1 MTELPR
7 AAIEILERGRL
18 CYLCVQTPQGPHAT
32 PVVFA
37 FDGGSIW
44 ITTSRRSV
52 KARAWRQDPYAA
64 GMVRH
69 GGRAFTFRGMVT
81 AYDLLEPGT
90 WGASLLRAPA
100 ITRAAARFTL
110 KNARYFAG
118 YARDARRIPLA
129 WTPPARV
136 LASLDVEDGAVL
148 DEERGEVLEHWGH
161 WGSRASSLASFVPDG
176 AAGPR
181 APEDIELTLGE
192 EGDGAFAVAAI
203 SGPAVLPVRWRR
215 TGSSA
220 IAVTARSFLDMA
232 GVRSRTPASLV
243 ADRASSWRASKMRG
257 VMLRG
262 EAEVYLPSRVRAG
275 REALLDAAGAPG
287 ERDAVVR
294 LTPRS
299 LVWWR
304 GWTSDTVAAP

>member
-32 PVVFA
+32 PVVFVLDSGA
-37 FDGGSIW
+37 VW
-44 ITTSRRSV
+44 ATTSRRSV
-52 KARAWRQDPYAA
+52 KARAWREDPFAA

-69 GGRAFTFRGMVT
+69 GGRALTFRGMVT

-90 WGASLLRAPA
+90 WRASALRAPA

-136 LASLDVEDGAVL
+136 LVSLDMEDGAVL
-148 DEERGEVLEHWGH
+148 DEASGEVLERWGH
-161 WGSRASSLASFVPDG
+161 WGSRASSLTSFAPIE

-181 APEDIELTLGE
+181 APEDIERALGE
-192 EGDGAFAVAAI
+192 GGDSALAVAAT
-203 SGPAVLPVRWRR
+203 SGLAVLPARWTRAD
-215 TGSSA
+215 GGGF
-220 IAVTARSFLDMA
+220 AVVPRAFLDLAGARSRVPGA
-232 GVRSRTPASLV
+232 LV
-243 ADRASSWRASKMRG
+243 ADRASSWRASRMRG